1 MPLKSSR
8 VDDYLYRLGGVGIIV
23 LLINH
28 LVALSCSLIFN
39 GLFMPLPFDL
49 KSLVVLM
56 ILFVSGC
63 ASPPPISEI
72 DRLTARAQ
80 NVEIIRDDFGVP
92 HIYGK
97 TDADAVFGLLYAQA
111 EDDFKRV
118 ERNYIWA
125 IGRLAEVDGEKAIYS
140 DLRARL
146 FMTIEQAKMAYKKSP
161 ASLKALCDAFAD
173 GLNYY
178 LATHPNVKPALL
190 TKFEPWMPMFFSEG
204 SIGGDIEQISVKGI
218 EAFYGSR
225 LDNPETPD
233 LAMAEPSG
241 SNGFAISGK
250 LTQSGHAML
259 LINPHTSFYF
269 RPEVHVVSEEGL
281 NAYGAV
287 TWGQFFVYQGFN
299 EKNGWMHTSTHVDFM
314 DEYLESIIER
324 GENLYY
330 LYDDDT
336 FKVKSSSVTLS
347 YREADTF
354 KTKTFTTYRTHHGP
368 VTHMD
373 NGQWVTTRINWDPV
387 QALQQSFIR
396 SKTSNHDEFRSM
408 MDLRTNSSNNT
419 VYADAAGN
427 IAYYHGNFIPKRD
440 PSFDYSKPVNGSI
453 KKTDWNG
460 LHTVDETISI
470 LNPANGWIQN
480 ANSTPFTA
488 AGKFSPKADDYPT
501 YMAPDPENFRGIHA
515 VEVLTGQSNFT
526 LDKLIEVAYDPY
538 LPGFKTLITGL
549 VEAYD
554 TSRNPPIVLDG
565 PINLL
570 RQWDYSV
577 SVDSVAMSL
586 AHYYGMQYLAEG
598 TRPEGKSAMQTIE
611 HFGNSSLR
619 SERLSIFEQ
628 AVEKLNADFGQWNTP
643 WGDIN
648 RLQRLTGDIDLPVD
662 DTQPSIP
669 IGMASGR
676 WGALAAF
683 GARSVNG
690 SKKLYGYRGNS
701 FVAVVE
707 FGDKVKA
714 KSLLAGGQSGDPAS
728 PHFYDQGQR
737 YAQGQFKDVA
747 YYKEDVLKRAVEKY
761 RPGNRE

>member
-1 MPLKSSR
+1 MTLSFNLKS
-8 VDDYLYRLGGVGIIV
+8 VVV
-23 LLINH
+23 
-28 LVALSCSLIFN
+28 VALIF
-39 GLFMPLPFDL
+39 
-49 KSLVVLM
+49 LVSACV
-56 ILFVSGC
+56 
-63 ASPPPISEI
+63 SPPPPPFVSEI
-72 DRLTARAQ
+72 DRLTARAEQ
-80 NVEIIRDDFGVP
+80 VEIIRDDFGVP

-125 IGRLAEVDGEKAIYS
+125 IGRLAEVEGEKALYS

-146 FMTIEQAKMAYKKSP
+146 FMSVEQAKLDYQNSP
-161 ASLKALCDAFAD
+161 TALKDLCDAFAD

-190 TKFEPWMPMFFSEG
+190 KKFEPWMPMFFSEG
-204 SIGGDIEQISVKGI
+204 SIGGDIEQISEKGVA
-218 EAFYGSR
+218 AFYG
-225 LDNPETPD
+225 DKAVHQDTPD
-233 LAMAEPSG
+233 LAMVEPSG

-250 LTQSGHAML
+250 LTKSGDAML

-299 EKNGWMHTSTHVDFM
+299 QKNGWMHTSTRVDFM
-314 DEYLESIIER
+314 DEYLETIIER
-324 GENLYY
+324 GEDLYY
-330 LYDDDT
+330 LYEGEELQVDT
-336 FKVKSSSVTLS
+336 VNITLK
-347 YREADTF
+347 YRDADTYKF
-354 KTKTFTTYRTHHGP
+354 KTFPTFSTHHGP
-368 VTHMD
+368 VTHMVD
-373 NGQWVTTRINWDPV
+373 GQWVTTRINWDPV
-387 QALQQSFIR
+387 NALQQSFIR
-396 SKTSNHDEFRSM
+396 TKTANHDEFRNM
-408 MDLRTNSSNNT
+408 MDMRTNSSNNT
-419 VYADAAGN
+419 VYADADGN

-440 PSFDYSKPVNGSI
+440 PKFDYSQPVNGSI

-488 AGKFSPKADDYPT
+488 AGEFSPKAEDYPT

-515 VEVLTGQSNFT
+515 VHILKGQSDFT

-538 LPGFKTLITGL
+538 LPGFKTLVSGL
-549 VEAYD
+549 IGAYD
-554 TSRNPPIVLDG
+554 KSRKPLRALAE
-565 PINLL
+565 PINVL
-570 RQWDYSV
+570 RQWDHRV
-577 SVDSVAMSL
+577 SIDSVAMSL
-586 AHYYGMQYLAEG
+586 AHYYGVQYLAEG
-598 TRPEGKSAMQTIE
+598 TRPESKSFMQTIE
-611 HFGNSSLR
+611 HFGNDSLR
-619 SERLSIFEQ
+619 SERLTIFDL
-628 AVEKLNADFGQWNTP
+628 AVQKLTADFGQWDTP

-662 DTQPSIP
+662 DTKPSIP

-683 GARSVNG
+683 GAQSVNG

-714 KSLLAGGQSGDPAS
+714 KSLLAGGQSGDPTS
-728 PHFYDQGQR
+728 QHFYDQAQR
-737 YAQGQFKDVA
+737 YAQGKFKDVA
-747 YYKEDVLKRAVEKY
+747 YYKEDVLKRAVERY
-761 RPGNRE
+761 QPGKR

>member
-1 MPLKSSR
+1 MPL
-8 VDDYLYRLGGVGIIV
+8 
-23 LLINH
+23 
-28 LVALSCSLIFN
+28 F
-39 GLFMPLPFDL
+39 FDL
-49 KSLVVLM
+49 KLLV
-56 ILFVSGC
+56 ILLIFFVSAC
-63 ASPPPISEI
+63 ASLPPPISEI
-72 DRLTARAQ
+72 DRLIARSEG
-80 NVEIIRDDFGVP
+80 VEIIRDDFGVP

-125 IGRLAEVDGEKAIYS
+125 IGRLAEVEGEKALYS

-146 FMTIEQAKMAYKKSP
+146 FMTIDQAKLDYKNAP
-161 ASLKALCDAFAD
+161 ASLKALCKGFAD

-178 LATHPNVKPALL
+178 LATHPDVKPALL
-190 TKFEPWMPMFFSEG
+190 TRFEPWMPMFFSEG
-204 SIGGDIEQISVKGI
+204 SIGGDIEQISVEGI
-218 EAFYGSR
+218 EAFYGHR
-225 LDNPETPD
+225 ADNPDIPD

-241 SNGFAISGK
+241 SNGFAIAGK
-250 LTQSGHAML
+250 LTQSGDAML

-299 EKNGWMHTSTHVDFM
+299 ENNGWMHTSTYVDFM
-314 DEYLESIIER
+314 DEYLEIIIER
-324 GENLYY
+324 GEDLYY
-330 LYDDDT
+330 LYDGEELLVDTANVTLKYRDGDT
-336 FKVKSSSVTLS
+336 FK
-347 YREADTF
+347 F
-354 KTKTFTTYRTHHGP
+354 KTFPTFYTHHGP
-368 VTHMD
+368 VTHME

-387 QALQQSFIR
+387 NALRQSFIR
-396 SKTSNHDEFRSM
+396 TKAASHGEFRNM
-408 MDLRTNSSNNT
+408 MDMRTNSSNNT
-419 VYADAAGN
+419 VYADSDGN

-440 PSFDYSKPVNGSI
+440 PGFDYSKPVSGSN
-453 KKTDWNG
+453 KKTDWDG

-470 LNPANGWIQN
+470 FNPANGWIQN

-488 AGKFSPKADDYPT
+488 AGEFSPKAEDYPT
-501 YMAPDPENFRGIHA
+501 YMASDPENFRGIHA
-515 VEVLTGQSNFT
+515 VQVLTGQSGFT

-538 LPGFKTLITGL
+538 LPGFKTLISGL
-549 VEAYD
+549 IDAYD
-554 TSRNPPIVLDG
+554 RSRNPPRILAE

-570 RQWDYSV
+570 RQWDYRV

-598 TRPEGKSAMQTIE
+598 TRPEGKSFMETIE
-611 HFGNSSLR
+611 HFGNGSLR
-619 SERLSIFEQ
+619 SQRLNVFEL
-628 AVEKLNADFGQWNTP
+628 AVEKLNTDFGQWNTP
-643 WGDIN
+643 WGNIN
-648 RLQRLTGDIDLPVD
+648 RLQRLNGDIDLPVD
-662 DTQPSIP
+662 DLQPSIP

-714 KSLLAGGQSGDPAS
+714 KSLLAGGQSGDPDSA
-728 PHFYDQGQR
+728 HFYDQAQP
-737 YAQGQFKDVA
+737 YAQGKFKDVA
-747 YYKEDVLKRAVEKY
+747 YYKQDVLKRAVERY
-761 RPGNRE
+761 QPGKRQ

>member
-1 MPLKSSR
+1 MPFRVTLK
-8 VDDYLYRLGGVGIIV
+8 
-23 LLINH
+23 
-28 LVALSCSLIFN
+28 
-39 GLFMPLPFDL
+39 LFICTLA
-49 KSLVVLM
+49 V
-56 ILFVSGC
+56 LFVSAC
-63 ASPPPISEI
+63 ASPPTLPPISEI
-72 DRLTARAQ
+72 DRLTAIAER
-80 NVEIIRDDFGVP
+80 VEIIRDDFGVP

-97 TDADAVFGLLYAQA
+97 SDADAVFGLLYAQA

-125 IGRLAEVDGEKAIYS
+125 IGRLAEVEGEDALYS

-146 FMTIEQAKMAYKKSP
+146 FMTIEQAKLAYQNSP
-161 ASLKALCDAFAD
+161 ESLKALCDAFAD

-190 TKFEPWMPMFFSEG
+190 TRFEPWMPMFFSEG

-218 EAFYGSR
+218 EAFYGR
-225 LDNPETPD
+225 RADNPEIAN

-299 EKNGWMHTSTHVDFM
+299 DKNGWMHTSTYVDFM
-314 DEYLESIIER
+314 DEYLETVIER
-324 GENLYY
+324 DEELYY
-330 LYDDDT
+330 LYDGDEL
-336 FKVKSSSVTLS
+336 KVDVSTVSLK
-347 YREADTF
+347 YRDGDAYKF
-354 KTKTFTTYRTHHGP
+354 KTFPTFRTHHGP
-368 VTHMD
+368 VTHMVD
-373 NGQWVTTRINWDPV
+373 GQWVTTKINWDPV
-387 QALQQSFIR
+387 NALQQSFIR
-396 SKTSNHDEFRSM
+396 TKTADHDEFRNM
-408 MDLRTNSSNNT
+408 MDIRTNSSNNT
-419 VYADAAGN
+419 VYADADGN

-440 PSFDYSKPVNGSI
+440 PDFDYSKPVNGSN

-470 LNPANGWIQN
+470 LNPVNGWIQN

-488 AGKFSPKADDYPT
+488 AGEFSPKAENYPT
-501 YMAPDPENFRGIHA
+501 YMAPDPENYRGIHA
-515 VEVLTGQSNFT
+515 VQVLTGQSDFT
-526 LDKLIEVAYDPY
+526 LDKLIKVAYDPY
-538 LPGFKTLITGL
+538 LPGFKTLISGL
-549 VEAYD
+549 INAYD
-554 TSRNPPIVLDG
+554 ESRNPPVSLAE
-565 PINLL
+565 PINTL
-570 RQWDYSV
+570 RQWDYRV
-577 SVDSVAMSL
+577 SVDSTAMSL
-586 AHYYGMQYLAEG
+586 AHFYGMQYLAEG
-598 TRPEGKSAMQTIE
+598 SRPKDKSFMQRIE
-611 HFGNSSLR
+611 HFGSDSLR
-619 SERLSIFEQ
+619 SERLSIFEH
-628 AVEKLNADFGQWNTP
+628 AVDKLKADFGQWDTP

-662 DTQPSIP
+662 DAQPSIP
-669 IGMASGR
+669 IGLASGR

-728 PHFYDQGQR
+728 PHFYDQSHR
-737 YAQGQFKDVA
+737 YADRQFKEVA
-747 YYKEDVLKRAVEKY
+747 YYKEDVLKRAVEVY
-761 RPGNRE
+761 QPGKRD

>member
-1 MPLKSSR
+1 MPLRSNVK
-8 VDDYLYRLGGVGIIV
+8 
-23 LLINH
+23 
-28 LVALSCSLIFN
+28 F
-39 GLFMPLPFDL
+39 
-49 KSLVVLM
+49 LVVVL
-56 ILFVSGC
+56 ILFVSAC
-63 ASPPPISEI
+63 ATPPEPISEI

-80 NVEIIRDDFGVP
+80 QVEIIRDDYGVP

-125 IGRLAEVDGEKAIYS
+125 IGRLAEVEGDKALYS
-140 DLRARL
+140 DLRARM
-146 FMTIEQAKMAYKKSP
+146 FMSIEQAKSAYENSP
-161 ASLKALCDAFAD
+161 AALKALCDAFAD
-173 GLNYY
+173 GLNFY
-178 LATHPNVKPALL
+178 LATHPEVKPALL

-204 SIGGDIEQISVKGI
+204 SIGGDIEQISEQGI
-218 EAFYGSR
+218 KAFYGSR
-225 LDNPETPD
+225 VDNPATPD

-250 LTQSGHAML
+250 LTQSGDAML

-299 EKNGWMHTSTHVDFM
+299 QKNGWMHTSTQVDFM
-314 DEYLESIIER
+314 DEYIESIIER
-324 GENLYY
+324 GDDLYY
-330 LYDDDT
+330 LYDGDELKVDT
-336 FKVKSSSVTLS
+336 SAITLR
-347 YREADTF
+347 YRNGDSF
-354 KTKTFTTYRTHHGP
+354 KTKTFTTFSTHHGP
-368 VTHMD
+368 VTHME

-387 QALQQSFIR
+387 QALQQSFWR
-396 SKTSNHDEFRSM
+396 SKTSSHDEFRNM
-408 MDLRTNSSNNT
+408 MDMRTNSSNNT
-419 VYADAAGN
+419 VYADADGN

-440 PSFDYSKPVNGSI
+440 PNFDYSKPVNGSI
-453 KKTDWNG
+453 KQTDWNG

-488 AGKFSPKADDYPT
+488 AGEFSPKAESYPT

-515 VEVLTGQSNFT
+515 VQVLTGQSDFT
-526 LDKLIEVAYDPY
+526 LEKLIKVAYDPY
-538 LPGFKTLITGL
+538 LPGFKTLISGL
-549 VEAYD
+549 IEAYD
-554 TSRNPPIVLDG
+554 SSRNPQRSLAE
-565 PINLL
+565 PINFL
-570 RQWDYSV
+570 RQWDYRV

-598 TRPEGKSAMQTIE
+598 TRPEGKSTMQTIE
-611 HFGNSSLR
+611 HFGLTSLR
-619 SERLSIFEQ
+619 SERLKIFEL
-628 AVEKLNADFGQWNTP
+628 AIDKLNTDFGRWNTP
-643 WGDIN
+643 WGEIN

-662 DTQPSIP
+662 DTQPSIA

-707 FGDKVKA
+707 FSDKVKA
-714 KSLLAGGQSGDPAS
+714 KSLLAGGQSGS
-728 PHFYDQGQR
+728 PDSKHFYDQAQR
-737 YAQGQFKDVA
+737 YADGKFKDVA
-747 YYKEDVLKRAVEKY
+747 FYKEDVLKRAAEIY
-761 RPGNRE
+761 IPGQRKSL

>member
-1 MPLKSSR
+1 MIIYTDWYNCTSYKLLGSIIMGTNLNGLYMTLSFNLKS
-8 VDDYLYRLGGVGIIV
+8 VVV
-23 LLINH
+23 
-28 LVALSCSLIFN
+28 VAL
-39 GLFMPLPFDL
+39 
-49 KSLVVLM
+49 
-56 ILFVSGC
+56 ILLVSGC
-63 ASPPPISEI
+63 SSPPVISEI
-72 DRLTARAQ
+72 DRLTARAER
-80 NVEIIRDDFGVP
+80 VEIIRDDFGVP

-125 IGRLAEVDGEKAIYS
+125 IGRLAEVEGEKALYS

-146 FMTIEQAKMAYKKSP
+146 FMSVEQAKLDYQNSP
-161 ASLKALCDAFAD
+161 AALKALCDAFAD

-178 LATHPNVKPALL
+178 LATHPDVNPALL

-204 SIGGDIEQISVKGI
+204 SIGGDIEQISEKGVA
-218 EAFYGSR
+218 AFYG
-225 LDNPETPD
+225 DKAGHPDTPD
-233 LAMAEPSG
+233 LAMVEPSG

-250 LTQSGHAML
+250 LTQSGDAML

-299 EKNGWMHTSTHVDFM
+299 QKNGWMHTSTHVDFM
-314 DEYLESIIER
+314 DEYLETIIER
-324 GENLYY
+324 GEDLYY
-330 LYDDDT
+330 LYDGDELKVDT
-336 FKVKSSSVTLS
+336 STVTLKYQDGDGFKVK
-347 YREADTF
+347 TF
-354 KTKTFTTYRTHHGP
+354 PTFRTHHGP
-368 VTHMD
+368 VTHRV

-387 QALQQSFIR
+387 NALQQSFTR
-396 SKTSNHDEFRSM
+396 TKTANHDEFRNM
-408 MDLRTNSSNNT
+408 MDMRTNSSNNT
-419 VYADAAGN
+419 VYADADGN

-440 PSFDYSKPVNGSI
+440 PSFDYSQPVNGSN
-453 KKTDWNG
+453 KKTDWKG

-480 ANSTPFTA
+480 ANSTPFSA
-488 AGKFSPKADDYPT
+488 AAEFSPKAEDYPT
-501 YMAPDPENFRGIHA
+501 YMAPDPENYRGIHG
-515 VEVLTGQSNFT
+515 VQVLTGQSDFT

-538 LPGFKTLITGL
+538 LPGFKTLISGL
-549 VEAYD
+549 IAAYD
-554 TSRNPPIVLDG
+554 KSRKPLRALAE
-565 PINLL
+565 PINAL
-570 RQWDYSV
+570 RQWDYRV

-586 AHYYGMQYLAEG
+586 AHYYGMQYLAQG
-598 TRPEGKSAMQTIE
+598 THPEDTSFMQMIE
-611 HFGNSSLR
+611 HFGEGSLR
-619 SERLSIFEQ
+619 SERLTIFDL
-628 AVEKLNADFGQWNTP
+628 AVEKLTADFGQWNTP

-662 DTQPSIP
+662 DAQPSIP

-714 KSLLAGGQSGDPAS
+714 KSLLAGGQSGDPTS
-728 PHFYDQGQR
+728 PHFYDQAQR
-737 YAQGQFKDVA
+737 YAQGQFKNVA
-747 YYKEDVLKRAVEKY
+747 FYKEDVLKRAVERY
-761 RPGNRE
+761 QPGKR